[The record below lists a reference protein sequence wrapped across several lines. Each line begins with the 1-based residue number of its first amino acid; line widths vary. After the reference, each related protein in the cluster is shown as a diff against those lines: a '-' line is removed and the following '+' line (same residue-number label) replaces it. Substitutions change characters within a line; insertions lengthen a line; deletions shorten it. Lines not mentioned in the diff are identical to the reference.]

1 MTETSDDIFECKEQ
15 IGEGISIALFA
26 LKDLP
31 PSREASL
38 VRTKL
43 DEARMWLDEVS
54 DDIPTTG

>member
-1 MTETSDDIFECKEQ
+1 MAETSDDVFECKEQ

-54 DDIPTTG
+54 DDIPATG